1 MGNEISLLI
10 VPQNIFLSVKPN
22 IKVGSLRKLIA
33 LKLDITLEELII
45 EIGGFTIDGDDQD
58 ELTLKSLEV
67 KKATE
72 VLVTTKFEREI
83 KEI

>member
-22 IKVGSLRKLIA
+22 LKVDSLRKLIA
-33 LKLDITLEELII
+33 LNLDITLEELII
-45 EIGGFTIDGDDQD
+45 KIGGFTIDGDDQD

>member
-22 IKVGSLRKLIA
+22 LKVGSLRKLIA
-33 LKLDITLEELII
+33 LKLDISLEELII

-72 VLVTTKFEREI
+72 VLVTTKF
-83 KEI
+83 